1 MIPLVHRLSFLCCA
15 SALPNPGFSK
25 LLVLEVIEH
34 SHQYRCG
41 YSMRCTNISA
51 FANLNTAAW
60 MLKERGVM
68 GAPVTG
74 KMRIRLQTK
83 HCKIVDSSFVSF
95 VLLILIFFTRW
106 YHSDWRSRTV
116 QINKISN
123 SILQIDNLST
133 PAPILQDV
141 FVPIPLYGTCRRC
154 APLTVSQRV
163 LFLCT

>member
-1 MIPLVHRLSFLCCA
+1 MLLLAAKTSGVGHVVGENIEYFYEKTTDFVSADVIPLVHRLSFLCCA

-25 LLVLEVIEH
+25 LLILEVIEH
-34 SHQYRCG
+34 RNQYRCG

-106 YHSDWRSRTV
+106 YHSDW
-116 QINKISN
+116 
-123 SILQIDNLST
+123 
-133 PAPILQDV
+133 
-141 FVPIPLYGTCRRC
+141 
-154 APLTVSQRV
+154 
-163 LFLCT
+163 